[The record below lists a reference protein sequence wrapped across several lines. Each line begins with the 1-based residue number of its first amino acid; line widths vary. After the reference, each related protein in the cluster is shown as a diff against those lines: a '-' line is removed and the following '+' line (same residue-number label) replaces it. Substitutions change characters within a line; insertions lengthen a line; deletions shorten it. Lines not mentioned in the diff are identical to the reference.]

1 MATVI
6 FHASTFDFF
15 LAVLGLADSLG
26 SGEPGGSVG
35 GQGALSTSGSGSR
48 GIEGL
53 LETPENNTCDKEGCT
68 EKCSRGY
75 KVATQKGCISSETL
89 KAFCCHQFTQ
99 HYLDF
104 LSREETE
111 AENNKSGGFLLHI
124 FLP

>member
-1 MATVI
+1 MLVSSLGKERKATNPQDDVQIVATVI

-53 LETPENNTCDKEGCT
+53 LETPENNTCEVAQRNNLEVTKYQHKNFEGLLL
-68 EKCSRGY
+68 
-75 KVATQKGCISSETL
+75 SSLYTTL
-89 KAFCCHQFTQ
+89 SC
-99 HYLDF
+99 
-104 LSREETE
+104 LSVR
-111 AENNKSGGFLLHI
+111 I
-124 FLP
+124 